1 MELKISE
8 LIKKYRHKGRSQEK
22 YLVERQLNAYYLAR
36 AVLHSPESRPNE
48 LVSRLKKDMG
58 VSRLPFRVVDELDK
72 YHLGP
77 RKRVSWAIQIAEVG
91 ECLSQFVTGD
101 PGDSDYG
108 ALYAQ
113 AKNYLAAHPLE
124 EYAHLAPQ
132 DTRPIEPKAI
142 LYAFY
147 TELPDSVGYRGI
159 LHDTAKLANFKQ
171 SKALLDELV
180 ELVAIERGLR
190 PKKPAHER
198 ALGDTAET
206 PGLLKSLTQRE
217 SAPSTASGTASGT
230 TPSTAPSTTPST
242 ASGTGPSLPEDDIP
256 YELIEDENM
265 IAAEEALLENA
276 DLRASAESALQQLE
290 AVNEELVRTREEA
303 KHEATVAFFQEMN
316 SGKHSNLLDQ
326 FLKAEELAK
335 GLKKSE
341 IELPQEFELIP
352 ITIRMFTRLLK
363 TQGVRPQAAVGSKMK
378 ITLSESDAYDYIGSD
393 WEDPGETKTVEVISA
408 GWLYEGALL
417 GDESEPIVINK
428 PKVQEVLS

>member
-36 AVLHSPESRPNE
+36 AVLHAPESRPNE

-77 RKRVSWAIQIAEVG
+77 RKRVSWAIQIGEIG
-91 ECLSQFVTGD
+91 ECLCEFATGA

-113 AKNYLAAHPLE
+113 AKNYLAAYPLE
-124 EYAHLAPQ
+124 DYAHLSPQ

-147 TELPDSVGYRGI
+147 IELPDSVGYRGI
-159 LHDTAKLANFKQ
+159 LHDTARLANFKQ
-171 SKALLDELV
+171 SKTLLDELV
-180 ELVAIERGLR
+180 ELIAIERGLR
-190 PKKPAHER
+190 PKKSAHER
-198 ALGDTAET
+198 ALGDTDAQ
-206 PGLLKSLTQRE
+206 GLLKALTQRE
-217 SAPSTASGTASGT
+217 SAPSTSAT
-230 TPSTAPSTTPST
+230 TAPSTTPS
-242 ASGTGPSLPEDDIP
+242 PPEDDIP
-256 YELIEDENM
+256 FDLIEDENM

-303 KHEATVAFFQEMN
+303 KHEATVAFFHEMN

-335 GLKKSE
+335 GLRKSE
-341 IELPQEFELIP
+341 IEVPQELELIP
-352 ITIRMFTRLLK
+352 ITIRMFTRFLK
-363 TQGVRPQAAVGSKMK
+363 TQGVRPQAAVGSKIE

-408 GWLYEGALL
+408 GWIYEGALL
-417 GDESEPIVINK
+417 DDESEPIVINK

>member
-91 ECLSQFVTGD
+91 ECICQFVTGD

-147 TELPDSVGYRGI
+147 IELPDSVGYKGI

-171 SKALLDELV
+171 SKSLLDELV

-190 PKKPAHER
+190 PKKPAHE
-198 ALGDTAET
+198 DTAET
-206 PGLLKSLTQRE
+206 RGLLKSLTQRE
-217 SAPSTASGTASGT
+217 SAPRPAPST
-230 TPSTAPSTTPST
+230 TPSTAPST
-242 ASGTGPSLPEDDIP
+242 APSLPEDDIP

-276 DLRASAESALQQLE
+276 DLRASAESARQQLE

-335 GLKKSE
+335 GLRKSE
-341 IELPQEFELIP
+341 IEVPQEFELIP
-352 ITIRMFTRLLK
+352 ITIRMFTRFLK
-363 TQGVRPQAAVGSKMK
+363 TQSVRPQAAVGSKME

-417 GDESEPIVINK
+417 DDESEPIVINK

>member
-77 RKRVSWAIQIAEVG
+77 RKRVSWAIQIGEIG
-91 ECLSQFVTGD
+91 ECLSEFVTGD

-113 AKNYLAAHPLE
+113 AKNYLAAYPLE
-124 EYAHLAPQ
+124 EYAHLSPQ

-147 TELPDSVGYRGI
+147 IELPDSVGYKGI
-159 LHDTAKLANFKQ
+159 LHDTARLANFKQ
-171 SKALLDELV
+171 SKSLLDELV

-190 PKKPAHER
+190 PKKSARER
-198 ALGDTAET
+198 ALGDIAET
-206 PGLLKSLTQRE
+206 QGLLKSLTQRE
-217 SAPSTASGTASGT
+217 SAPSTTPST
-230 TPSTAPSTTPST
+230 TPSTAPST
-242 ASGTGPSLPEDDIP
+242 APSLPEDDIP

-265 IAAEEALLENA
+265 IAGEEALLENA
-276 DLRASAESALQQLE
+276 DLRAAAESALQQLE
-290 AVNEELVRTREEA
+290 TVNEELVRIREEA
-303 KHEATVAFFQEMN
+303 KHEAAVAFFQEMN
-316 SGKHSNLLDQ
+316 SGKHSSLLDQ
-326 FLKAEELAK
+326 FLKAEELVK
-335 GLKKSE
+335 GLRKSE
-341 IELPQEFELIP
+341 IEVPQEIELIP
-352 ITIRMFTRLLK
+352 IIVRMFNRFLK
-363 TQGVRPQAAVGSKMK
+363 TQGVHPQAAVGSKIE

-408 GWLYEGALL
+408 GWIYEGALL
-417 GDESEPIVINK
+417 DDESEPIVINK

>member
-77 RKRVSWAIQIAEVG
+77 RKRVSWAIQIGEIG
-91 ECLSQFVTGD
+91 ECLSEFVTGD

-113 AKNYLAAHPLE
+113 AKNYLAAYPLE
-124 EYAHLAPQ
+124 EYAHLSPQ

-147 TELPDSVGYRGI
+147 IELPDSVGYRGI
-159 LHDTAKLANFKQ
+159 LHDTARLANFKQ
-171 SKALLDELV
+171 SKTLLDELV

-190 PKKPAHER
+190 PKKSAQER
-198 ALGDTAET
+198 ALGDTAEKQ
-206 PGLLKSLTQRE
+206 GLLKSSTQRE
-217 SAPSTASGTASGT
+217 SASG
-230 TPSTAPSTTPST
+230 PAPSTTPST
-242 ASGTGPSLPEDDIP
+242 APSLPEDDIP

-290 AVNEELVRTREEA
+290 AVNEELVRVREEA
-303 KHEATVAFFQEMN
+303 KHEATVAFFHEMN

-335 GLKKSE
+335 GLGKSE
-341 IELPQEFELIP
+341 IEFPREFELIP
-352 ITIRMFTRLLK
+352 ITIRMFTRFLK
-363 TQGVRPQAAVGSKMK
+363 TQGVRPQAAVGSKIE

-408 GWLYEGALL
+408 GWIYEGALL
-417 GDESEPIVINK
+417 DDESEPIVINK

>member
-77 RKRVSWAIQIAEVG
+77 RKRVSWAIQIGEIG
-91 ECLSQFVTGD
+91 ECLSEFVTGD

-113 AKNYLAAHPLE
+113 AKNYLAAYPLE
-124 EYAHLAPQ
+124 EYAHLSPQ

-147 TELPDSVGYRGI
+147 IELPDSVGYKGI
-159 LHDTAKLANFKQ
+159 LHDTARLANFKQ
-171 SKALLDELV
+171 SKTLLDELV

-190 PKKPAHER
+190 PKKSAQER
-198 ALGDTAET
+198 ALGDTDAQ
-206 PGLLKSLTQRE
+206 GLLKSLTQRE
-217 SAPSTASGTASGT
+217 SAPRTESRA
-230 TPSTAPSTTPST
+230 APSTSPS
-242 ASGTGPSLPEDDIP
+242 PPEDDIP
-256 YELIEDENM
+256 FDLIEDENM

-290 AVNEELVRTREEA
+290 AVNEELVRVREEA
-303 KHEATVAFFQEMN
+303 KHEATVAFFHEMN

-335 GLKKSE
+335 GLRKSE
-341 IELPQEFELIP
+341 IEVPQELELIP
-352 ITIRMFTRLLK
+352 ITIRMFTRFLK
-363 TQGVRPQAAVGSKMK
+363 TQGVRPQAAVGSKIE

-408 GWLYEGALL
+408 GWIYEGALL
-417 GDESEPIVINK
+417 DDESEPIVINK

>member
-36 AVLHSPESRPNE
+36 AVLRSPESRPNE
-48 LVSRLKKDMG
+48 LVARLKKDMG

-91 ECLSQFVTGD
+91 ECICQFVTGD
-101 PGDSDYG
+101 PGDSEYG

-147 TELPDSVGYRGI
+147 TELPDSVSYKGI
-159 LHDTAKLANFKQ
+159 LHDTARLANFKQ
-171 SKALLDELV
+171 SKSLLDELV

-190 PKKPAHER
+190 PKKSARER
-198 ALGDTAET
+198 ALGDIAET
-206 PGLLKSLTQRE
+206 RGLLKSLTQRE
-217 SAPSTASGTASGT
+217 SAPRPAPST
-230 TPSTAPSTTPST
+230 TPSTAPST
-242 ASGTGPSLPEDDIP
+242 APSLPEDDIP

-276 DLRASAESALQQLE
+276 DLRASAESARQQLE

-335 GLKKSE
+335 GLRKSE
-341 IELPQEFELIP
+341 IEVPQEFELIP
-352 ITIRMFTRLLK
+352 ITIRMFTRFLK
-363 TQGVRPQAAVGSKMK
+363 TQSVRPQAAVGSKME

-417 GDESEPIVINK
+417 DDESEPIVINK
-428 PKVQEVLS
+428 PKVQEVIS

>member
-1 MELKISE
+1 M
-8 LIKKYRHKGRSQEK
+8 
-22 YLVERQLNAYYLAR
+22 
-36 AVLHSPESRPNE
+36 
-48 LVSRLKKDMG
+48 
-58 VSRLPFRVVDELDK
+58 DK

-77 RKRVSWAIQIAEVG
+77 RKRVSWAIQIGEIG
-91 ECLSQFVTGD
+91 ECLSEFVTGD

-113 AKNYLAAHPLE
+113 AKNYLAAYPLE
-124 EYAHLAPQ
+124 EYAHLSPQ

-147 TELPDSVGYRGI
+147 IELPDSVGYRGI
-159 LHDTAKLANFKQ
+159 LHDTARLANFKQ
-171 SKALLDELV
+171 SKTLLDELV

-190 PKKPAHER
+190 PKKSAQER
-198 ALGDTAET
+198 ALGDTDAQ
-206 PGLLKSLTQRE
+206 GLLKALTQRE
-217 SAPSTASGTASGT
+217 SAPRTESRAATNTAPGT
-230 TPSTAPSTTPST
+230 TPSP
-242 ASGTGPSLPEDDIP
+242 PEDDIP
-256 YELIEDENM
+256 FDLIEDENM

-303 KHEATVAFFQEMN
+303 KHEATVAFFHEMN

-335 GLKKSE
+335 GLRKSE
-341 IELPQEFELIP
+341 VEVPQELELIP
-352 ITIRMFTRLLK
+352 ITIRMFTRFLK
-363 TQGVRPQAAVGSKMK
+363 TQGVRPQAAVGSKIE

-408 GWLYEGALL
+408 GWIYEGALL
-417 GDESEPIVINK
+417 DDESEPIVINK

>member
-77 RKRVSWAIQIAEVG
+77 RKRVSWAIQIGEIG
-91 ECLSQFVTGD
+91 ECLSEFVTGD

-113 AKNYLAAHPLE
+113 AKNYLAAYPLE
-124 EYAHLAPQ
+124 DYAHLSPQ
-132 DTRPIEPKAI
+132 DTRPIEPKAM

-147 TELPDSVGYRGI
+147 TALPDSVGYRGI
-159 LHDTAKLANFKQ
+159 LHDTARLANFKQ
-171 SKALLDELV
+171 SKTLLDELV

-190 PKKPAHER
+190 PKKSAHER
-198 ALGDTAET
+198 ALGDTDAQE
-206 PGLLKSLTQRE
+206 LLKALTQRE
-217 SAPSTASGTASGT
+217 SAPSTT
-230 TPSTAPSTTPST
+230 PSTTPS
-242 ASGTGPSLPEDDIP
+242 PPEDDIP
-256 YELIEDENM
+256 FDLIEDENM

-303 KHEATVAFFQEMN
+303 KHEATVAFFHEMN

-335 GLKKSE
+335 GLRKSE
-341 IELPQEFELIP
+341 IEVPQELELIP
-352 ITIRMFTRLLK
+352 ITIRMFTRFLK
-363 TQGVRPQAAVGSKMK
+363 TQGVRPQAAVGSKIE

-408 GWLYEGALL
+408 GWIYEGALL
-417 GDESEPIVINK
+417 DDESEPIVINK

>member
-36 AVLHSPESRPNE
+36 AVLHAPESRPNE

-77 RKRVSWAIQIAEVG
+77 RKRVSWAIQITEIG
-91 ECLSQFVTGD
+91 ECLSEFATGA

-113 AKNYLAAHPLE
+113 AKNYLAAYPLE
-124 EYAHLAPQ
+124 DYAHLAPQ
-132 DTRPIEPKAI
+132 DTRPIEPKAM

-147 TELPDSVGYRGI
+147 TELPDSVGYKGI
-159 LHDTAKLANFKQ
+159 LHDTARLANFKQ
-171 SKALLDELV
+171 SKTLLDELV

-190 PKKPAHER
+190 PKKSAHER
-198 ALGDTAET
+198 ALGDTDAQE
-206 PGLLKSLTQRE
+206 LLKALTQRE
-217 SAPSTASGTASGT
+217 SAPSTESRAASSTAPGT
-230 TPSTAPSTTPST
+230 TPSP
-242 ASGTGPSLPEDDIP
+242 PEDDIP
-256 YELIEDENM
+256 FELIEDENM
-265 IAAEEALLENA
+265 LAAEEALLENA
-276 DLRASAESALQQLE
+276 DLRAAAESAMQQLE

-303 KHEATVAFFQEMN
+303 KHEATVAFFHEMN

-335 GLKKSE
+335 GLRKSE
-341 IELPQEFELIP
+341 IEVPQELELIP
-352 ITIRMFTRLLK
+352 ITIRMFTRFLK
-363 TQGVRPQAAVGSKMK
+363 TQGVRPQAAVGSQIE

-408 GWLYEGALL
+408 GWIYEGALL
-417 GDESEPIVINK
+417 DDESEPIVINK

>member
-36 AVLHSPESRPNE
+36 AVLRSPESRPNE
-48 LVSRLKKDMG
+48 LVARLKKDMG

-147 TELPDSVGYRGI
+147 TELPDSVGYKGI

-190 PKKPAHER
+190 PKKSAHER
-198 ALGDTAET
+198 ALGDIAET
-206 PGLLKSLTQRE
+206 QGLLKSLTQRE
-217 SAPSTASGTASGT
+217 SAASTA
-230 TPSTAPSTTPST
+230 PSTAPST
-242 ASGTGPSLPEDDIP
+242 ASSLPEEDIP
-256 YELIEDENM
+256 FDYIEDENM
-265 IAAEEALLENA
+265 IAGEEALLENA
-276 DLRASAESALQQLE
+276 DLRAAAESALQQLE
-290 AVNEELVRTREEA
+290 TVNEELVRIREEA
-303 KHEATVAFFQEMN
+303 KHEAAVAFFQEMN
-316 SGKHSNLLDQ
+316 SGKHSSLLDQ
-326 FLKAEELAK
+326 FLKAEELVK
-335 GLKKSE
+335 GLRKSE
-341 IELPQEFELIP
+341 IEVPQEIELIP
-352 ITIRMFTRLLK
+352 IIVRMFNRFLK
-363 TQGVRPQAAVGSKMK
+363 TQGVHPQAAVGSKIE

-417 GDESEPIVINK
+417 DDESEPIVINK
-428 PKVQEVLS
+428 PKVQEVIS